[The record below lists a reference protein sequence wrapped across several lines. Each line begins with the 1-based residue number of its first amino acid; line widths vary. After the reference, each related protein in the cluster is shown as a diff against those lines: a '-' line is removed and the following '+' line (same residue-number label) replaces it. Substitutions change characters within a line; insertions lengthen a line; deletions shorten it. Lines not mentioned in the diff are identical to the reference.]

1 MLQIILFVLQICT
14 KYDRMQIERGEWIM
28 ATGARIRERR
38 DQLNMSAQQLA
49 DKVGIA
55 KTTIIR
61 YEKGEI
67 EKIPY
72 LNFLKILIA
81 LETTPK
87 DLLSEEEYELVVKT
101 DELRGFYN
109 ALGNAQKE
117 MMEKLT
123 KLSPGDVKI
132 VDAVAQGLIAQHK
145 E

>member
-1 MLQIILFVLQICT
+1 
-14 KYDRMQIERGEWIM
+14 M

-38 DQLNMSAQQLA
+38 EQLNMSAQQLA

-61 YEKGEI
+61 YENGEI

-109 ALGNAQKE
+109 VLGNAQKE
-117 MMEKLT
+117 MIEKLT

-132 VDAVAQGLIAQHK
+132 VDAVAQGLIEQHK